1 MTLNSCKT
9 MFRHTAKVTQQFLR
23 LSTPDFIAAD
33 EWTSYS
39 PELNPLLLHL
49 RYPAGFGVRSEGR
62 LLLANLQDLKEAI
75 KKTNGRRSPFRQFE
89 NQLHNGKIN
98 ECGYKA
104 EWRRYSAHF
113 PLIACDLILISC
125 MRCVELIGYF
135 VRFGHLLLLR
145 ISLPKQNRI
154 TS

>member
-1 MTLNSCKT
+1 

-39 PELNPLLLHL
+39 PELNPLF
-49 RYPAGFGVRSEGR
+49 YCIWDI
-62 LLLANLQDLKEAI
+62 LQDLVYDPRDDFYLQIYRTWKRQS

-113 PLIACDLILISC
+113 PLIAVTGYWSHAWDVLNLLVILYVSDTYYY
-125 MRCVELIGYF
+125 CVF
-135 VRFGHLLLLR
+135 HCQSKTV
-145 ISLPKQNRI
+145 
-154 TS
+154 